1 MIRPE
6 RLAGDVQ
13 VYGALS
19 AASVVARY
27 AAKVEEA
34 MAAVA
39 EEESAAIAAMT
50 LLARQALRPL
60 GGLRRPERLVL
71 PAVAPGGIGV
81 GSLWLH
87 LPGPPAEAPVE
98 LTGSDLASGAG
109 AVIPA
114 SAVRFSPR
122 PVETV
127 PAGSRQEIRISVEVP
142 AGQPAGRYHGW
153 VFASACPES
162 PLAVVQPVAEEKR

>member
-1 MIRPE
+1 MIRSE

-50 LLARQALRPL
+50 LLAR
-60 GGLRRPERLVL
+60 
-71 PAVAPGGIGV
+71 
-81 GSLWLH
+81 
-87 LPGPPAEAPVE
+87 
-98 LTGSDLASGAG
+98 
-109 AVIPA
+109 
-114 SAVRFSPR
+114 
-122 PVETV
+122 
-127 PAGSRQEIRISVEVP
+127 
-142 AGQPAGRYHGW
+142 
-153 VFASACPES
+153 
-162 PLAVVQPVAEEKR
+162 